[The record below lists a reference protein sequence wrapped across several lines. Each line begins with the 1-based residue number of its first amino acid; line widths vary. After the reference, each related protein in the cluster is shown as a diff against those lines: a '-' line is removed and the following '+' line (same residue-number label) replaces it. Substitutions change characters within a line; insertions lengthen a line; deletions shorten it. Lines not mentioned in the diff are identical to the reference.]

1 MTRLLA
7 LDTSAA
13 ACSVALLQDT
23 HIDECFELAARDHT
37 RLILPMVDE
46 LLTRHGLS
54 LGQLDGIAFGRGPG
68 SFTGLRICA
77 GVVQG
82 LAFGAG
88 LPVLAVSS
96 LAAVAR
102 GFFEQQSA
110 PPQAPAL
117 VCMDARMDELYFA
130 AYEDEP
136 GGGVALQ
143 GEEQLL
149 APGDLRLGALK
160 SVSRGLTALGSG
172 WHYLS
177 QMPDVMATDFAVI
190 DCDVLPRARHIAQL
204 GALLLHRGEV
214 LQPQRAEP
222 VYLRQ
227 QVAWKKSAKAL
238 TKTSK
243 TSKGA

>member
-23 HIDECFELAARDHT
+23 HIDECFELAPRDHT
-37 RLILPMVDE
+37 RLILPMVDT
-46 LLTRHGLS
+46 LLARHGVS

-88 LPVLAVSS
+88 LPVVAVSS

-102 GFFEQQSA
+102 GFFEQQPA
-110 PPQAPAL
+110 PSRDPAL
-117 VCMDARMDELYFA
+117 ICVDARMGELYFA
-130 AYEDEP
+130 AYKDDSE
-136 GGGVALQ
+136 GGVALQ

-149 APGDLRLGALK
+149 APGDLRLQGFK
-160 SVSRGLTALGSG
+160 SAGPGLIALGSG
-172 WHYLS
+172 WQYLP
-177 QMPDVMATDFAVI
+177 QMPDVTAADFAVV
-190 DCDVLPRARHIAQL
+190 DGEVLPRARHVAQL
-204 GALLLHRGEV
+204 GRLLLQRGEV
-214 LQPQRAEP
+214 LRPEQAEP

-227 QVAWKKSAKAL
+227 QVAWKKSANPL
-238 TKTSK
+238 IKTSK